1 MHPLMPLKELR
12 LGWQKKIVTAVD
24 QIKRLETVLK
34 NLATLKT
41 ICDNDKV
48 LKLPCISFK
57 IQVMMAPFKIKI

>member
-1 MHPLMPLKELR
+1 MHPLMPLKELC

-24 QIKRLETVLK
+24 QTKRLETVLK

-48 LKLPCISFK
+48 LKLPCISFSK
-57 IQVMMAPFKIKI
+57 YKA